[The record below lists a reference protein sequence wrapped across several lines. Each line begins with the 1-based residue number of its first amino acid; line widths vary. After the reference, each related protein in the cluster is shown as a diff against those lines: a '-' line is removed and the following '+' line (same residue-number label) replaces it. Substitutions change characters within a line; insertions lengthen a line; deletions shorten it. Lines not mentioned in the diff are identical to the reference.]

1 MGETTM
7 ITSEIKELLNGTRP
21 LYEWA
26 GLEQVPSMI
35 DGAGADTGGINA
47 LPHGKTIWKPGTSTT
62 AALMV
67 FNSIQRRPGQPWDN
81 SYMYNTISRTP
92 PKLQYACWELEFAIS
107 NSDLNGNAREFEIE
121 LCEAGWTYNMAW
133 QYKWSKVDGPPAW
146 RLFDQ
151 TAPDH
156 KWVAMTN
163 IPPPVPKA
171 GIYVSAEAYFIIDR
185 ANGVTYHDSIVIDGV
200 NYPINLAH
208 KKMQKWSQRTN
219 YLHNAVQIDS
229 MGDGK
234 PASIQIRNWNVRG
247 L

>member
-1 MGETTM
+1 
-7 ITSEIKELLNGTRP
+7 
-21 LYEWA
+21 
-26 GLEQVPSMI
+26 
-35 DGAGADTGGINA
+35 
-47 LPHGKTIWKPGTSTT
+47 
-62 AALMV
+62 
-67 FNSIQRRPGQPWDN
+67 
-81 SYMYNTISRTP
+81 
-92 PKLQYACWELEFAIS
+92 
-107 NSDLNGNAREFEIE
+107 
-121 LCEAGWTYNMAW
+121 
-133 QYKWSKVDGPPAW
+133 
-146 RLFDQ
+146 
-151 TAPDH
+151 
-156 KWVAMTN
+156 MTN